1 MNNQAVIHSIKSGA
15 SQLLLSHSLRAQMIG
30 GFKLIAAAIVLAAA
44 SYTGTTLTLSSQ
56 ITDMSQRLSAVEIEF
71 SLYESVASDVNA
83 TYETQLEMK
92 TQAHLNKQ
100 AILLKLSAL
109 ESKQAQHL
117 SLTRSIQ
124 AEQHRRTHPIT
135 TSQHNTKQIN
145 TLNKRINELI
155 SNTRL
160 HHHTSSQY

>member
-124 AEQHRRTHPIT
+124 AEQHRRTYPIKA
-135 TSQHNTKQIN
+135 SAENEQQIIELRN
-145 TLNKRINELI
+145 RLNDLINRPH
-155 SNTRL
+155 S
-160 HHHTSSQY
+160 HTANLY